1 MRLGAR
7 SRSEPGIRALTPHA
21 AGDEEL
27 GGSDVFRRS
36 RLVCCAS
43 IALIAA
49 SGCTRETTPLIDRI
63 NTYRSAPGTCAGK
76 AVRGVGPLAPSALL
90 SKVKLAGAET
100 VLTDALREAGYSA
113 ARAQAIVLSGPS
125 SAGAAMSVLTE
136 RYCDALL
143 APQFSEI
150 GIARDGRTWRLVL
163 ARPLIPQDLGD
174 WVYAGKQVLALVN
187 AARSQPRSC
196 GKEQYGAAPPLEWNA
211 QLAGAAVAHSRD
223 MAKRNYFAHRGRDG
237 TLVADR
243 AVRAG
248 YDWARIGENIAAG
261 QGSAGQAVASWLASP
276 THCANLMQPDY
287 TQMGAAYVTD
297 PASDI
302 GIYWT
307 QVLGKPGR

>member
-1 MRLGAR
+1 MSGRG
-7 SRSEPGIRALTPHA
+7 LT
-21 AGDEEL
+21 
-27 GGSDVFRRS
+27 RRRIDYGL
-36 RLVCCAS
+36 RLVCCVS
-43 IALIAA
+43 IAVVAA
-49 SGCTRETTPLIDRI
+49 SGCARETTPLIDRI
-63 NTYRSAPGTCAGK
+63 NAYRSAPGTCAGK
-76 AVRGVGPLAPSALL
+76 PARGVGPLAPSPLL
-90 SKVKLAGAET
+90 SKVKLAGADT

-125 SAGAAMSVLTE
+125 SAGAAMSALTE

-163 ARPLIPQDLGD
+163 ARPLIAQKLGD
-174 WVYAGKQVLALVN
+174 WAHAGRQVLKLAN
-187 AARSQPRSC
+187 AARSQTRAC
-196 GKEQYGAAPPLEWNA
+196 GKEHYGAAPPLEWNA
-211 QLAGAAVAHSRD
+211 QLAAAAIAHSRD

-261 QGSAGQAVASWLASP
+261 QGSAEQAVASWLASP
-276 THCANLMQPDY
+276 VHCANLMRPDY
-287 TQMGAAYVTD
+287 TQMGAAYVTNA
-297 PASDI
+297 ASDT

-307 QVLGKPGR
+307 QVLGAPGR